1 MHLLLPILT
10 LIFAA
15 AQLHAAEPAICRLL
29 RSNYADTAHLQ
40 IDFEQSIYWSVREKT
55 SKKRGSAT
63 LAPGNKFRVVIGNDT
78 WVCDGVVCSQYN
90 KQSNQVVLR
99 NFSDLDSTTR
109 PFHLFTTLLT
119 NYRFEE
125 QSRTGREVT
134 LVWHPDSASSSQ
146 YTALTLT
153 VGLPNGVVQSLKFTD
168 TNSNIHT
175 YLFKKTVFGTKQP
188 EATFEFEAPNNAHI
202 IDNRH

>member
-1 MHLLLPILT
+1 MSLVLPVVTLL
-10 LIFAA
+10 FAA
-15 AQLHAAEPAICRLL
+15 MQLQAAEPAICKHL
-29 RSNYADTAHLQ
+29 RRNYADTAHLQ

-55 SKKRGSAT
+55 SKKRGSAL
-63 LAPGNKFRVVIGNDT
+63 LAPENKFRVVAGNDT

-99 NFSDLDSTTR
+99 NFSDLDITTR
-109 PFHLFTTLLT
+109 PSHLFTTLLT

-125 QSRTGREVT
+125 QSRTDREVT

-153 VGLPNGVVQSLKFTD
+153 VALPNGVVQSLKFTD

-175 YLFKKTVFGTKQP
+175 YIFKKTVFGKKQP